1 MIAATV
7 WTPQERQVEFMRRGE
22 YEVLYGGAAGGG
34 KSEALVIEALRQ
46 VDRPQY
52 KALILRKSYPQL
64 SELID
69 KSINYYPR
77 AFPTAKYNASSHTWT
92 FPSGARVI
100 FGSMNRR
107 EDRIKYQGKS
117 YDFIAF
123 DELTHFTWDE
133 YSYMFSR
140 NRSSGPGIRTYIRAT
155 ANPGGIGHGWVKE
168 RFIAPAPPMTTITDT
183 VRYMLPSGE
192 TEEAKRTRVFVPA
205 TVYDNRILLDNN
217 PEYVS
222 SLALLPP
229 AEKRALLYGD
239 WDSFSGQVF
248 SEWKNDPSGYVSR
261 RGSHVIEPFDVPPS
275 WRIFRGFDYGYS
287 KPFSVGWYAVSP
299 DDVIYRIAELYGG
312 DSDVGVKWTPD
323 QIAEAIVELERSH
336 PILRQAND
344 AILGLADP
352 AIFSATVY
360 GESIAELLAHKGVY
374 FSRGDNTRLAGK
386 MQLHN
391 RLAFDEEGRA
401 RFYVF
406 NTCRNFIRTL
416 PSLVYSTVNVED
428 VDTTQEDHAY
438 DECRYVLMAH
448 PVTPAPNAKRR
459 WVVPEL
465 NIDEEY

>member
-1 MIAATV
+1 MSTI
-7 WTPQERQVEFMRRGE
+7 WKPQPRQSDFMRRPE
-22 YEVLYGGAAGGG
+22 YEALYGGAAGGG

-46 VDRPQY
+46 VDKPRY
-52 KALILRKSYPQL
+52 KGLILRKSYPQL
-64 SELID
+64 AELID
-69 KSINYYPR
+69 KSVNYYPR
-77 AFPTAKYNASSHTWT
+77 AFPGAKYNASSHTWT
-92 FPSGARVI
+92 FPSGARII
-100 FGSMNRR
+100 FGSMNRT
-107 EDRIKYQGKS
+107 EDRIKYQGQS
-117 YDFIAF
+117 YDYIAF

-155 ANPGGIGHGWVKE
+155 ANPGGVGHGWVKD
-168 RFIAPAPPMTTITDT
+168 RFILPAPPLTTITDKVSYT
-183 VRYMLPSGE
+183 LPSGDV
-192 TEEAKRTRVFVPA
+192 EEAQRTRVFVPA
-205 TVYDNRILLDNN
+205 TVYDNAILLKNN

-248 SEWKNDPSGYVSR
+248 SEWRNDPAGYLTR
-261 RGSHVIEPFDVPPS
+261 KFSHVIEPFEFPS
-275 WRIFRGFDYGYS
+275 WWRVVRGFDYGYS
-287 KPFSVGWYAVSP
+287 KPFSVGWYAISP
-299 DDVIYRIAELYGG
+299 DDVVYRVAELYGG
-312 DSDVGVKWTPD
+312 ENDVGVKWTPD
-323 QIAEAIVELERSH
+323 QIADAITEIEKHH
-336 PILRQAND
+336 PALKD
-344 AILGLADP
+344 CKVILGLADP

-391 RLAFDEEGRA
+391 RLAFDEDGRA

-416 PSLVYSTVNVED
+416 PSLVYSSTNVED

-448 PVTPAPNAKRR
+448 QTSRR
-459 WVVPEL
+459 PRTKKVWSIPEL
-465 NIDEEY
+465 DIYKEWYE

>member
-1 MIAATV
+1 MEAYTNTI
-7 WTPQERQVEFMRRGE
+7 WKPQQRQVEFMRRGE
-22 YEVLYGGAAGGG
+22 YEALYGGAAGGG

-46 VDRPQY
+46 VHIPQY

-64 SELID
+64 SELVD
-69 KSINYYPR
+69 KSLAYYPR
-77 AFPTAKYNASSHTWT
+77 AFPGAKYSASNHTWT
-92 FPSGARVI
+92 FPSGARII

-140 NRSSGPGIRTYIRAT
+140 NRSSAPGIRNYIRAT
-155 ANPGGIGHGWVKE
+155 ANPGGIGHGWVKD
-168 RFIAPAPPMTTITDT
+168 RFITPAPPLTTIIDK
-183 VRYMLPSGE
+183 VRYTLPSGE
-192 TEEAKRTRVFVPA
+192 VEEAERTRVFVPA
-205 TVYDNRILLDNN
+205 TVYDNRILLRNN

-229 AEKRALLYGD
+229 AERQALLYGD

-248 SEWKNDPSGYVSR
+248 SEWRNDPAGYVTR
-261 RGSHVIEPFDVPPS
+261 RGSHVIEPFDIPAD
-275 WRIFRGFDYGYS
+275 WRIVRGFDYGYS

-299 DDVIYRIAELYGG
+299 EDVIYRVAELYGG
-312 DSDVGVKWTPD
+312 DADVGVKWTPD
-323 QIAEAIVELERSH
+323 RIADEIVTLERSH
-336 PILRQAND
+336 PLLKHAD
-344 AILGLADP
+344 VILGLADP

-360 GESIAELLAHKGVY
+360 GESIAQLLAHKGVY

-391 RLAFDEEGRA
+391 RLAFDDDGRA

-428 VDTTQEDHAY
+428 VDTAQEDHAY

-448 PVTPAPNAKRR
+448 PVTMARR
-459 WVVPEL
+459 VRS
-465 NIDEEY
+465 